1 VTTASAVMKSERD
14 KLAMDRLA
22 LIIICLAML
31 LAGRWGGNANAGPNP
46 AGESNIGAEH
56 GDNGSVNP

>member
-1 VTTASAVMKSERD
+1 VMKSERD

-31 LAGRWGGNANAGPNP
+31 LAGCRGGNANAGPNP
-46 AGESNIGAEH
+46 AGEFNIGAE
-56 GDNGSVNP
+56 DDDGSVNP